1 MMIFMSMSSLSTCCW
16 SPILGIISLIF
27 VYFSS
32 CVCVK
37 ILVFHY
43 QKPNLAGINR
53 KGECVIRISGMYGT
67 RVFFF
72 CLIPAPLHAF
82 ASFCRHVKD
91 RICLPCISKAC
102 MLQVLSYE
110 KPTSLWCSLSLSLSL
125 SAPSSLIYFQLF
137 TFTCLLSHSLPT
149 PRFLRKR
156 LQLD

>member
-1 MMIFMSMSSLSTCCW
+1 MNLWVKFSNYRKTMICMSMSSLSTCCW
-16 SPILGIISLIF
+16 SPILGIISRFLFTFLHVF
-27 VYFSS
+27 VL
-32 CVCVK
+32 K

-53 KGECVIRISGMYGT
+53 KGECVIRISAMYAT

-82 ASFCRHVKD
+82 ASFCLHVKD

-125 SAPSSLIYFQLF
+125 SAPSSLIYFHLF
-137 TFTCLLSHSLPT
+137 TFTLSTNS
-149 PRFLRKR
+149 
-156 LQLD
+156 